1 LIKRDAVNS
10 RGKIFILSGPS
21 GVGKSTLT
29 KALLDRFPD
38 ICYSVSYTTRL
49 PRKGEKDGVD
59 YHFIEKKKFEKLL
72 ESDQWAEWAN
82 VHGNFYGTSRSFI
95 EKKIEEDRDVLLE
108 IDIQGTRQIMTQ
120 YPESITI
127 FVAPPTWTDLETRLK
142 SRGTDPDE
150 VIERRLTDAKKE
162 VNCRKIYQHMIVNDN
177 LEAAKKELI
186 KLIEHYKTGK

>member
-1 LIKRDAVNS
+1 
-10 RGKIFILSGPS
+10 
-21 GVGKSTLT
+21 
-29 KALLDRFPD
+29 
-38 ICYSVSYTTRL
+38 
-49 PRKGEKDGVD
+49 
-59 YHFIEKKKFEKLL
+59 L

>member
-1 LIKRDAVNS
+1 MIKRDAVNS